1 MLSDAAPTVALS
13 ADDDVEGL
21 SRDFPDTTPTDA
33 DRVRPLHLDN
43 LAYVIYTSG
52 STGTPKGVPVPH
64 GAIVEYLDWLRDE
77 YAEGPDDSL
86 LQVASTSFDVS
97 VGEMFG
103 TLAGGARLVIPK
115 PDGLEDIPYLTD
127 LLLSKKVS
135 AMHFVP
141 SLLGLFLMLPGVS
154 EWTSLR
160 RIPIGGEPL
169 PGELADKFRA
179 TFDAKLHNF
188 YGPTETVLAST
199 RYKVESPQGVRIVPI
214 GRPKINTEVYLLDE
228 GLQPVPIGVI
238 GEVYIGGS
246 QLARGYL
253 RRPALTAERFVADP
267 FTPGGRLYRTGDV
280 ARWNT
285 DGDIEFIGRADEQV
299 KIRGFRIELGEVQAA
314 VDRAP
319 RRRGVRRRRDRDTD
333 ARQDSRRVSWS
344 ARHRSISMPC
354 AASRRRACPSTWCRP
369 RSCRWTRSR

>member
-1 MLSDAAPTVALS
+1 
-13 ADDDVEGL
+13 
-21 SRDFPDTTPTDA
+21 
-33 DRVRPLHLDN
+33 
-43 LAYVIYTSG
+43 
-52 STGTPKGVPVPH
+52 
-64 GAIVEYLDWLRDE
+64 
-77 YAEGPDDSL
+77 
-86 LQVASTSFDVS
+86 
-97 VGEMFG
+97 MFG

-115 PDGLEDIPYLTD
+115 PDGLEDIAYLTD

-169 PGELADKFRA
+169 QGELADKFRA
-179 TFDAKLHNF
+179 TFDAMLHNF
-188 YGPTETVLAST
+188 YGPTETVLARHAT
-199 RYKVESPQGVRIVPI
+199 RSNRPQGVRIVPI

-238 GEVYIGGS
+238 GEMYIGGS

-314 VDRAP
+314 VTAHPAVDAC
-319 RRRGVRRRRDRDTD
+319 VVVATETTD
-333 ARQDSRRVSWS
+333 ARQDPRRLLG
-344 ARHRSISMPC
+344 RLLRRSTSTPC
-354 AASRRRACPSTWCRP
+354 AAWWRRACPSTWCRP
-369 RSCRWTRSR
+369 RSCRSDSIPLTANGKLDRDALPEPTLARAGRRRARRRPTPNGCCARRSPPRSASRAWAWTTRSSNSAGTRCSRPGSCRGCAPNSAWN